1 MNPAASS
8 HSLNNAG
15 KHSLLGVN
23 FSSRLVDSETERE
36 SGEAMGGHVN
46 NISTWSISPLA
57 RFKSTDQLDKLSDCD
72 NDTSHPYCDPEIA
85 ERRRN
90 NPTAYQGDMR
100 RSFIERKILDGVL
113 QDEYSGVI
121 IQKTSAKFTIA
132 KMSENFSRNRF
143 SAYLPY
149 DDTIVKLTPSRELN
163 PVGYINASWIKTKI
177 AGITYRY
184 IATQNPMDTLEF
196 QYNQLSSRNQSSR
209 LQNH

>member
-1 MNPAASS
+1 MYDLQPSAANSCSSLATTPVNPTASS
-8 HSLNNAG
+8 HSLNQSG
-15 KHSLLGVN
+15 KQNLLGVN
-23 FSSRLVDSETERE
+23 FSSRRMERE
-36 SGEAMGGHVN
+36 IERDPSEDVAGNGN

-90 NPTAYQGDMR
+90 NPLAYQGDMR
-100 RSFIERKILDGVL
+100 RSFIERKIVDGVL
-113 QDEYSGVI
+113 QDEYSGI
-121 IQKTSAKFTIA
+121 ILQKTSAKYSLA
-132 KMSENFSRNRF
+132 KMTENFSRNRF

-163 PVGYINASWIKTKI
+163 PLGYINASWIKTKI

-184 IATQNPMDTLEF
+184 IATQNPMDG
-196 QYNQLSSRNQSSR
+196 
-209 LQNH
+209 